1 VLGRDGSVTRSG
13 LTLDVDRSG
22 LPIDEVILL
31 PVQVGGRQRG
41 YFTLTAASRVSR
53 PSVQQRRVAVLLA
66 DQLSALLDP
75 GLREDRPPRR
85 VP

>member
-41 YFTLTAASRVSR
+41 YFTLTAARVSR

-75 GLREDRPPRR
+75 SLREDRPPPR